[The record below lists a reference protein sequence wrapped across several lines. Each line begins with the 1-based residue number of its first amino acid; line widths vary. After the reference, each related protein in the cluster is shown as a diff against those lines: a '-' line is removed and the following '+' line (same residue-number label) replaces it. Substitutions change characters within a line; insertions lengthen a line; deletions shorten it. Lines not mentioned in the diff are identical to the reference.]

1 MTSEILE
8 TFCTRISLL
17 KKELY
22 NKHTNELRAISSLK
36 RREVEY
42 DILKQIKEDESNPE
56 VKKAH
61 SSYTDVTHDNKF
73 TSQTLL
79 LKSPSATSDSTT
91 IVTSDGDDAI
101 PDDDE
106 TDFRSLPLF
115 TQDVGESVESKSRL
129 CSPPKQSHVHLAL
142 PTVEARPDIKDLQR
156 EAYLAGLKAEGKD
169 ESGHPFATMYRYLW
183 VENDMH

>member
-1 MTSEILE
+1 MSG
-8 TFCTRISLL
+8 
-17 KKELY
+17 
-22 NKHTNELRAISSLK
+22 LK

-42 DILKQIKEDESNPE
+42 DILKQIKEDESNPD

-61 SSYTDVTHDNKF
+61 SSYTDGTHDNKF

-79 LKSPSATSDSTT
+79 LKSPSTTSGSTT
-91 IVTSDGDDAI
+91 IVTSDRDDAT

-106 TDFRSLPLF
+106 IDFRSLTLF
-115 TQDVGESVESKSRL
+115 TQDSVDESIQSESRL
-129 CSPPKQSHVHLAL
+129 NCPAKQSHVHLEL
-142 PTVEARPDIKDLQR
+142 PTVEARPDIEDLQR

-183 VENDMH
+183 VEKDMH